1 MKSFPSLLTLLLYAD
16 KMIYML
22 QETSRSI
29 KSYCLGNCLQHFY
42 GGIIFMIQLQKT
54 LDWDK
59 YLKTAAQVV
68 SEGIVML
75 KNDDHALPLDTT
87 AEVALFGRIQLHYY
101 KSGTGSGG
109 MVNVS
114 KVTNIADGLLESGVK
129 LNRELLD
136 VYKKWDTE
144 NPFDLGDGWGKEPW
158 SQKEMPLDD
167 AFAAHI
173 AQTSRTAIAVI
184 GRTAGE
190 EQDNSLTEGSYL
202 LTADEKAML
211 STIRHHF
218 PKMIVLLNV
227 GNIIDM
233 TELLQIAPDAIL
245 YVWQGG
251 MTGGTGT
258 ADILT
263 GRISPCG
270 KLTDTIARRV
280 DDYPSAPYFGDPAR
294 NFYSEDIYV
303 GYRYFETFAPEK
315 VLYPFG
321 FGLSYTTFQIDVT
334 SVENLTDTLD
344 FTITVTNTG
353 EYSGKEV
360 VQIYCEAPQGKLGK
374 PARVLCGYAKTHCLA
389 PGNSEALI
397 ISVTRE
403 QIASYDDSGSSG
415 HAHCFILEA
424 GDYHFYTG
432 TDVRSAIDV
441 YQYTQNETQVIS
453 CHKQALAPVEAFDRI
468 KPVRISTGYE
478 ARMEVVP
485 LSQVDENKRRLENL
499 PKEIPF
505 TGDHGIRLSDVKNK
519 THSMEEF
526 IAQLTDYDLAC
537 LIRGEGMNSPRV
549 TAGTAAAFGGVS
561 PELEA
566 LGVPCGCCDDGP
578 SGMRL
583 DCGTKAFSLPNGTM
597 MASTFNRE
605 LLTEL
610 FYLTGLEMTVN
621 KVDCLLGPGMN
632 IHRHPL
638 NGRNFE
644 YFSEDPYLTGTIA
657 SAQLHGLQKAGVTG
671 TIKHFCGNNQETN
684 RHDTNAVISE
694 RALREIYLKGFEIA
708 VKEGHADSVMTTYG
722 PVNGVW
728 TAGSFDLTT
737 QILRNDWGFTGFT
750 MTDWWAN
757 INRRGQAVDK
767 TDFAAMAIAQN
778 DVYMVC
784 AIGAENDDNVLASL
798 ENGTL
803 YRSELQRNAANIC
816 RFLMHTHAMERLDKT
831 FSPVTIINRPADE
844 SDVDE
849 AAIRFFE
856 LDGSLTIDLSDISTD
871 KGTNYSFG
879 LDIMTMG
886 RYKMTLTASSTQSE
900 VAQIPVTLFSLGTAY
915 GTFTW
920 NGTNGIPVSF
930 ETEIPFFSKYTN
942 LRLFFAQGGLKMYS
956 ISFEL
961 VSTEL

>member
-1 MKSFPSLLTLLLYAD
+1 
-16 KMIYML
+16 
-22 QETSRSI
+22 
-29 KSYCLGNCLQHFY
+29 
-42 GGIIFMIQLQKT
+42 MIQTTKT

-75 KNDDHALPLDTT
+75 KNEHQALPLKPD
-87 AEVALFGRIQLHYY
+87 EEIALFGRIQFHYY

-114 KVTNIADGLLESGVK
+114 KVTNIVDGLQESGIK
-129 LNRELLD
+129 LNQELLD
-136 VYKKWDTE
+136 VYHKWDNE

-158 SQKEMPLDD
+158 SQKEMPLEDSL
-167 AFAAHI
+167 AAR
-173 AQTSRTAIAVI
+173 AAKRCQTAIAVI

-190 EQDNSLTEGSYL
+190 EQDNSLTEGSFL
-202 LTADEKAML
+202 LSSDEKQML
-211 STIRHHF
+211 TTVRRHF
-218 PKMIVLLNV
+218 SKMIVLLNV

-233 TELLQIAPDAIL
+233 NDLLEISPDAIL

-258 ADILT
+258 ADVLT
-263 GRISPCG
+263 GKISPCG
-270 KLTDTIARRV
+270 KLTDTIAKHV
-280 DDYPSAPYFGDPAR
+280 EDYPSAPYFGDPVR

-303 GYRYFETFAPEK
+303 GYRYFETFAPDK

-321 FGLSYTTFQIDVT
+321 FGLSYTTFQIKTNDIMEL
-334 SVENLTDTLD
+334 SDKWD
-344 FTITVTNTG
+344 FIITVTNTG
-353 EYSGKEV
+353 SCSGKEV

-374 PARVLCGYAKTHCLA
+374 PVRVLCGYEKTNTLS
-389 PGNSEALI
+389 PGESQTVT
-397 ISVTRE
+397 ISVSKT
-403 QIASYDDSGSSG
+403 QTASYDDSGISG
-415 HAHCFILEA
+415 HAHCFILEE
-424 GDYHFYTG
+424 GDYHFYVG
-432 TDVRSAIDV
+432 TDVRHAKKT
-441 YQYTQNETQVIS
+441 YTCTQNGTLVIS
-453 CHKQALAPVEAFDRI
+453 SHQQALAPVEAFERI
-468 KPVRISTGYE
+468 KPVLTTDGYE
-478 ARMEVVP
+478 PQMEPVP
-485 LSQVDENKRRLENL
+485 LSEVDETKRRLENL

-505 TGDHGIRLSDVKNK
+505 TGDRGIRLCDVRKGIH
-519 THSMEEF
+519 TMEEF
-526 IAQLTDYDLAC
+526 IAQMTDYDLAC
-537 LIRGEGMNSPRV
+537 VIRGEGMNSPRV
-549 TAGTAAAFGGVS
+549 TAGTASAFGGVS
-561 PELEA
+561 HELEA

-597 MASTFNRE
+597 MACTFNRT

-610 FYLTGLEMTVN
+610 FALTGLEMIAN

-657 SAQLHGLQKAGVTG
+657 SAQLHGLHQSGVTG

-684 RHDTNAVISE
+684 RHDTNGVISE

-722 PVNGVW
+722 PINGVW

-767 TDFAAMAIAQN
+767 SDFAAMAIAQN

-784 AIGAENDDNVLASL
+784 AIGAENDDNILASL

-803 YRSELQRNAANIC
+803 QRSELQRNAANIC
-816 RFLMHTHAMERLDKT
+816 RFLMNTQAMARLEGTETKID
-831 FSPVTIINRPADE
+831 IINRPADE

-849 AAIRFFE
+849 SSVKFYE
-856 LDGSLTIDLSDISTD
+856 LDGNLTINLEDICTD
-871 KGTNYSFG
+871 KGTNHSFG
-879 LDIMTMG
+879 LDIKTMG
-886 RYKMTLTASSTQSE
+886 KYRMTLTASSTQSE

-920 NGTNGIPVSF
+920 NGTNGLPVSF
-930 ETEIPFFSKYTN
+930 ETDIPLFSKYTN
-942 LRLFFAQGGLKMYS
+942 LRLFFAQGGLKMHS

-961 VSTEL
+961 ISTEL

>member
-1 MKSFPSLLTLLLYAD
+1 
-16 KMIYML
+16 
-22 QETSRSI
+22 
-29 KSYCLGNCLQHFY
+29 
-42 GGIIFMIQLQKT
+42 MIQTTKT

-75 KNDDHALPLDTT
+75 KNEHQALPLKPG
-87 AEVALFGRIQLHYY
+87 EEIALFGRIQFHYY

-114 KVTNIADGLLESGVK
+114 KVTNIVDGLQESGIK
-129 LNRELLD
+129 LNQELLD
-136 VYKKWDTE
+136 VYHKWDNE

-158 SQKEMPLDD
+158 SQKEMPLEDSL
-167 AFAAHI
+167 AAR
-173 AQTSRTAIAVI
+173 AAKRCQTAIAVI

-190 EQDNSLTEGSYL
+190 EQDNSLTEGSFL
-202 LTADEKAML
+202 LSSDEKQML
-211 STIRHHF
+211 TTVRRHF
-218 PKMIVLLNV
+218 SKMIVLLNV

-233 TELLQIAPDAIL
+233 NELLEIAPDAIL

-258 ADILT
+258 ADVLT
-263 GRISPCG
+263 GKISPCG
-270 KLTDTIARRV
+270 KLTDTIAKHV
-280 DDYPSAPYFGDPAR
+280 EDYPSAPYFGNPVR

-303 GYRYFETFAPEK
+303 GYRYFETFAPDK

-321 FGLSYTTFQIDVT
+321 FGLSYTTFQIKTNDIT
-334 SVENLTDTLD
+334 ELSDKWD
-344 FTITVTNTG
+344 FIITVTNTG
-353 EYSGKEV
+353 SCSGKEV

-374 PARVLCGYAKTHCLA
+374 PVRVLCGYEKTNTLS
-389 PGNSEALI
+389 PGESQTVT
-397 ISVTRE
+397 ISVSKT
-403 QIASYDDSGSSG
+403 QTASYDDSGISG
-415 HAHCFILEA
+415 HAHCFILEE
-424 GDYHFYTG
+424 GDYHFYVG
-432 TDVRSAIDV
+432 TDVRHAV
-441 YQYTQNETQVIS
+441 KTYTCTQNGTLVIS
-453 CHKQALAPVEAFDRI
+453 SHQQALAPVEAFERI
-468 KPVRISTGYE
+468 KPVLSTDGYE
-478 ARMEVVP
+478 PQMEPVP
-485 LSQVDENKRRLENL
+485 LSEVDETKRRLENL

-505 TGDHGIRLSDVKNK
+505 TGDRGIRLCDVRKG
-519 THSMEEF
+519 THTMEEF
-526 IAQLTDYDLAC
+526 IAQMTDYDLAC
-537 LIRGEGMNSPRV
+537 VIRGEGMNSPRV
-549 TAGTAAAFGGVS
+549 TAGTASAFGGVS
-561 PELEA
+561 QELEA

-597 MASTFNRE
+597 MACTFNRT

-610 FYLTGLEMTVN
+610 FALTGLEMIAN

-657 SAQLHGLQKAGVTG
+657 SAQLHGLHQSGVTG

-684 RHDTNAVISE
+684 RHDTNGVISE

-722 PVNGVW
+722 PINGVW

-767 TDFAAMAIAQN
+767 SDFAAMAIAQN

-784 AIGAENDDNVLASL
+784 AIGAENDDNILASL

-803 YRSELQRNAANIC
+803 QRSELQRNAANIC
-816 RFLMHTHAMERLDKT
+816 RFLMNTQAMARLEGTETKID
-831 FSPVTIINRPADE
+831 IINRPADE

-849 AAIRFFE
+849 SSVKFYE
-856 LDGSLTIDLSDISTD
+856 LDGNLTINLEDICTD
-871 KGTNYSFG
+871 KGTNHSFG
-879 LDIMTMG
+879 LDIKTMG
-886 RYKMTLTASSTQSE
+886 KYRMTLTASSTQSE

-920 NGTNGIPVSF
+920 NGTNGLPVSF
-930 ETEIPFFSKYTN
+930 ETDIPLFSKYTN
-942 LRLFFAQGGLKMYS
+942 LRLFFAQGGLKMHS

-961 VSTEL
+961 ISTEL

>member
-1 MKSFPSLLTLLLYAD
+1 
-16 KMIYML
+16 
-22 QETSRSI
+22 
-29 KSYCLGNCLQHFY
+29 
-42 GGIIFMIQLQKT
+42 MIQTTKT

-75 KNDDHALPLDTT
+75 KNEHQALPLKPH
-87 AEVALFGRIQLHYY
+87 EEIALFGRIQFHYY

-114 KVTNIADGLLESGVK
+114 KVTNIVDGLQESGIK
-129 LNRELLD
+129 LNQELLD
-136 VYKKWDTE
+136 VYHKWDNE

-158 SQKEMPLDD
+158 SQKEMPQEDSL
-167 AFAAHI
+167 AAR
-173 AQTSRTAIAVI
+173 AAKRCQTAIAVI

-190 EQDNSLTEGSYL
+190 EQDNSLTEGSFL
-202 LTADEKAML
+202 LSSDEKQML
-211 STIRHHF
+211 TTVRRHF
-218 PKMIVLLNV
+218 SKMIVLLNV

-233 TELLQIAPDAIL
+233 NELLEIAPDSIL

-258 ADILT
+258 ADVLT
-263 GRISPCG
+263 GKISPCG
-270 KLTDTIARRV
+270 KLTDTIAKHV
-280 DDYPSAPYFGDPAR
+280 EDYPSAPYFGDPVR

-303 GYRYFETFAPEK
+303 GYRYFETFAPDK

-321 FGLSYTTFQIDVT
+321 FGLSYTTFQIKTNDIT
-334 SVENLTDTLD
+334 ELSDKWD
-344 FTITVTNTG
+344 FIITVTNTG
-353 EYSGKEV
+353 SCSGKEV

-374 PARVLCGYAKTHCLA
+374 PVRVLCGYEKTNTLS
-389 PGNSEALI
+389 PGESQTVT
-397 ISVTRE
+397 ISVSKT
-403 QIASYDDSGSSG
+403 QTASYDDSGISG
-415 HAHCFILEA
+415 HAHCFILEE
-424 GDYHFYTG
+424 GDYHFYVG
-432 TDVRSAIDV
+432 TDVRHAV
-441 YQYTQNETQVIS
+441 KTYTCTQNGTLVIS
-453 CHKQALAPVEAFDRI
+453 SHQQALAPVEAFERI
-468 KPVRISTGYE
+468 KPVLSTDGYE
-478 ARMEVVP
+478 PQMEAVP
-485 LSQVDENKRRLENL
+485 LSEVDETKRRLENL

-505 TGDHGIRLSDVKNK
+505 TGDRGIRLCDVRKG
-519 THSMEEF
+519 THTMEEF
-526 IAQLTDYDLAC
+526 IAQMTDYDLAC
-537 LIRGEGMNSPRV
+537 VIRGEGMNSPRV
-549 TAGTAAAFGGVS
+549 TAGTASAFGGVS
-561 PELEA
+561 QELEA

-597 MASTFNRE
+597 MACTFNRT

-610 FYLTGLEMTVN
+610 FALTGLEMIAN

-657 SAQLHGLQKAGVTG
+657 SAQLHGLHQSGVTG

-684 RHDTNAVISE
+684 RHDTNGVISE

-722 PVNGVW
+722 PINGVW

-767 TDFAAMAIAQN
+767 SDFAAMAIAQN

-784 AIGAENDDNVLASL
+784 AIGAENDDNILASL

-803 YRSELQRNAANIC
+803 QRSELQRNAANIC
-816 RFLMHTHAMERLDKT
+816 RFLMNTQAMARLEGTETKID
-831 FSPVTIINRPADE
+831 IINRPADE

-849 AAIRFFE
+849 SSVKFYE
-856 LDGSLTIDLSDISTD
+856 LDGYLTINLEDICTD
-871 KGTNYSFG
+871 KGTNHSFG
-879 LDIMTMG
+879 LDIKTMG
-886 RYKMTLTASSTQSE
+886 KYRMTLTASSTQSE

-920 NGTNGIPVSF
+920 NGTNGLPVSF
-930 ETEIPFFSKYTN
+930 EADIPLFSKYTN
-942 LRLFFAQGGLKMYS
+942 LRLFFAQGGLKMHS
-956 ISFEL
+956 ITFEL
-961 VSTEL
+961 ISTEL